1 MQNNIDKK
9 QEYIYN
15 INSKNINDTYG
26 GTMNIIIRNS
36 SDMPIYE
43 QIKEQLKKQI
53 IEGKLKEGE
62 QLPSIRYLAK
72 ELRISVITTKR
83 AYDELEIEGFIN
95 SVQGKGSFVAIQ
107 NQDLIREEYLKKI
120 ENYLSEALYYARV
133 SKISK
138 EDIKIMID
146 ALEEENE

>member
-1 MQNNIDKK
+1 
-9 QEYIYN
+9 
-15 INSKNINDTYG
+15 
-26 GTMNIIIRNS
+26 MNIIIRNS

-120 ENYLSEALYYARV
+120 ENYYF
-133 SKISK
+133 
-138 EDIKIMID
+138 
-146 ALEEENE
+146 